1 MATYVEVGPT
11 HCQRREYD
19 RIEHETVERRDL
31 AGHQSRVTSHESR
44 FSRRMKQPLEVLQL
58 YPEHDYTLNGAFE
71 SRARRGPQ
79 RPLILFDDKTWS
91 WEAFGAAFDAI
102 ARSLS
107 ARGIRKGD
115 RVGVMARNSDG
126 HVLMLFAL
134 ARIGAIMVPV
144 NPDFGVEEARYVL
157 HNAEVS
163 AVAASAEC
171 FATARDACGGLA
183 CAPWFILFDGSGSDA
198 TELRDLITRAPE
210 IRLGGE
216 VSGDDTCLIV
226 YTSGTTGFPK
236 GAMHSQ
242 RSFVTGGEAFVQRIH
257 LQDDDRV
264 MIVLPLFHIN
274 AMFYSVAGTLA
285 AGAGMVI
292 VPRFSATTFWQT
304 AAATGATVVNLI
316 EAMGT
321 ILVNRPRSEFRPDH
335 RIRKLYGARQ
345 SVVGVF
351 RNEFNIPHLIGGFG
365 MTEIPGVTCTPFDNV
380 HKPISMGPV
389 GRHPD
394 PARPWAQC
402 RVVDDEGRDVGV
414 NEVGEFVVK
423 TPIIMQGYFR
433 DPEQTRAAFRD
444 GWFLTG
450 DLVRRDE
457 DGWFHFVSRKKD
469 IIRRR
474 GENIAGAELDR
485 VIGSHPAVHEAAAIP
500 VPAELGEDEILVAVV
515 LKPGQQASAG
525 DIAQWCRERLA
536 PQKVPRFVLFVDHLP
551 HTPTHKVAKQ
561 VLKSDQTIKTRA
573 IDLLA

>member
-1 MATYVEVGPT
+1 
-11 HCQRREYD
+11 
-19 RIEHETVERRDL
+19 
-31 AGHQSRVTSHESR
+31 
-44 FSRRMKQPLEVLQL
+44 MKQPLEVLQL
-58 YPEHDYTLNGAFE
+58 YPEHDYTLNGALE
-71 SRARRGPQ
+71 SRMGRGPQ
-79 RPLILFDDKTWS
+79 RPFILFGSRKWS
-91 WEAFGAAFDAI
+91 WEEFGAASDAI
-102 ARSLS
+102 ARSLA

-115 RVGVMARNSDG
+115 RVGIMARNSDG

-157 HNAEVS
+157 HHAEVS
-163 AVAASAEC
+163 AVAASVEC
-171 FATARDACGGLA
+171 IETAQKACEGLGTV
-183 CAPWFILFDGSGSDA
+183 PWFILFDGDGAGTLPLD
-198 TELRDLITRAPE
+198 DLIAQAPD
-210 IRLGGE
+210 IALAGGITAE
-216 VSGDDTCLIV
+216 DTCLIV

-242 RSFVTGGEAFVQRIH
+242 RSFVTGGEAFVERVH

-274 AMFYSVAGTLA
+274 ALFYSVAGTLA
-285 AGAGMVI
+285 AGASMVI
-292 VPRFSATTFWQT
+292 VPRFSAAMFWHT
-304 AAATGATVVNLI
+304 AADTGATEVNI
-316 EAMGT
+316 IDAIGT
-321 ILVNRPRSEFRPDH
+321 ILINRPRSEFRPDH
-335 RIRKLYGARQ
+335 RIRRIYGARQ
-345 SVVGVF
+345 NAAGVF
-351 RNEFNIPHLIGGFG
+351 RNEFHIPHLVGGFG

-380 HKPISMGPV
+380 EKPISMGPV

-394 PARPWAQC
+394 PSRPWAEC

-414 NEVGEFVVK
+414 NEVGELVVK

-433 DPEQTRAAFRD
+433 DPEQTRDAFRD

-450 DLVRRDE
+450 DLVRRDA

-485 VIGSHPAVHEAAAIP
+485 VIESHPAVHEAAAIP
-500 VPAELGEDEILVAVV
+500 VPSELGEDEILVAVV
-515 LKPGQQASAG
+515 LKPGQHTRAE

-536 PQKVPRFVLFVDHLP
+536 PQKVPRYVLFADRLP

-561 VLKSDQTIKTRA
+561 ALKSDATLKARA
-573 IDLLA
+573 TDLLA